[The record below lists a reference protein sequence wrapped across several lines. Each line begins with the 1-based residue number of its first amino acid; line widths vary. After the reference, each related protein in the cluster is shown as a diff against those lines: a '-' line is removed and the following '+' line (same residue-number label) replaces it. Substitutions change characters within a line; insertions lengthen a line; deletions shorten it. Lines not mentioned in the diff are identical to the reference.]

1 MGINLTVFG
10 SPQFSES
17 LVPYII
23 ENFGRVR
30 DALTQAPNMQMGTFG
45 ITFAAQA
52 TLTGTVTFGA
62 PFPLVPVVVASIVD
76 GFSTGK
82 ACVEITGISATS
94 FNFNAFSR
102 DASNFTG
109 SMSIQ
114 WMAAT

>member
-30 DALTQAPNMQMGTFG
+30 DALVQAPNMQMGTYG

-52 TLTGTVTFGA
+52 ALAGTIVFGA
-62 PFPLVPVVVASIVD
+62 PFPSVPVVVAQIND
-76 GFSTGK
+76 GFSAK
-82 ACVEITGISATS
+82 CFVEITGIT
-94 FNFNAFSR
+94 
-102 DASNFTG
+102 ASQFTFQAGSIAAALLTG

>member
-30 DALTQAPNMQMGTFG
+30 DALVQAPNMQMGSYG
-45 ITFAAQA
+45 ITFVTQA
-52 TLTGTVTFGA
+52 TLAGTVTFGA
-62 PFPLVPVVVASIVD
+62 PFPSVPVVVAQILD
-76 GFSTGK
+76 PFSAK
-82 ACVEITGISATS
+82 AFVEITAISAT
-94 FNFNAFSR
+94 AFSFL
-102 DASNFTG
+102 AGSITGINFG
-109 SMSIQ
+109 GAMSIQ